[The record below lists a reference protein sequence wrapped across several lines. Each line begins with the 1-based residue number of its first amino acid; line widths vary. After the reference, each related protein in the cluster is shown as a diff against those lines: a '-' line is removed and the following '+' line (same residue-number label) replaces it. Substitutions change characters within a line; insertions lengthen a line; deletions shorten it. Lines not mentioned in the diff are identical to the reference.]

1 MKTIKYIITFILFV
15 TPFLQGC
22 QKASINGDLDGQWEV
37 IEISPEVENIEVDER
52 LFYNFYLHVCQL
64 TYYGGYFLDGD
75 MTFNGETL
83 WIDFPYE
90 LENKQLITLKQYGI
104 NKNPVVF
111 DVEFPSKNRLILKN
125 EDVMIVLKKF

>member
-1 MKTIKYIITFILFV
+1 MKTYKYIITIFLLVVPIL
-15 TPFLQGC
+15 QCC
-22 QKASINGDLDGQWEV
+22 QKAPINGDLDGQWEV
-37 IEISPEVENIEVDER
+37 IEVNPEADHIEVDAR

-90 LENKQLITLKQYGI
+90 LNDWQLITLKQYGI
-104 NKNPVVF
+104 NENPVVF
-111 DVEFPSKNRLILKN
+111 DVEFPSKNRMILKN
-125 EDVMIVLKKF
+125 EDVVITLKKF